1 MTKIKVKVLPT
12 INPLGTVDGETYVID
27 PRRVA

>member
-1 MTKIKVKVLPT
+1 MKIKVKEIKS

-27 PRRVA
+27 PRRVV